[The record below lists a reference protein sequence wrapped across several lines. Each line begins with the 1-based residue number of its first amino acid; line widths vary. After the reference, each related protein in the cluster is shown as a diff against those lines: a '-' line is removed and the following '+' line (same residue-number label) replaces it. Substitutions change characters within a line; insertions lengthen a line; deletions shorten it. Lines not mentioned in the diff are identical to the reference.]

1 MSISSP
7 VDFIGVPPRSW
18 SAHQLHHTD
27 ASHLYVTSTWG
38 LSLSFLLVAWGL
50 SMALYGDFYMALDS
64 WQHTSVPAG
73 PQTCAEGQ
81 QAPEAQPWS
90 VAQQRPLLKQ
100 FNRSGGQ
107 HACARG
113 QQVP

>member
-50 SMALYGDFYMALDS
+50 SMALYGDFYMALDTKAIRRRLLPTDNS
-64 WQHTSVPAG
+64 E
-73 PQTCAEGQ
+73 QTRM
-81 QAPEAQPWS
+81 AQYG
-90 VAQQRPLLKQ
+90 R
-100 FNRSGGQ
+100 
-107 HACARG
+107 
-113 QQVP
+113 